1 VLHLATDA
9 GDKLNRRL
17 RKVTRVLGPVREL
30 DVLLH
35 LINELVADGRH
46 DAAVLATV
54 KEHVDVERER
64 WRAEKAV
71 PFELR
76 RLAHKLER
84 ASAEVKRGGD
94 GAAGRAWRW
103 ALDARIARRT
113 AALRQA
119 IDEAGG
125 MYLPGRLHVVRI
137 ALKKLRYAVELSSE
151 AGRAIDAAN
160 LRALKR
166 WQDLLGRLHD
176 IQVLID
182 RVRQVQASS
191 GSSPL
196 ATRGGFDA
204 LVGTLE
210 ADCRQLHARYVRQR
224 PAILTLCEQ
233 LDLRNA
239 DTARAAG
246 RRAS

>member
-1 VLHLATDA
+1 
-9 GDKLNRRL
+9 
-17 RKVTRVLGPVREL
+17 
-30 DVLLH
+30 
-35 LINELVADGRH
+35 
-46 DAAVLATV
+46 
-54 KEHVDVERER
+54 
-64 WRAEKAV
+64 
-71 PFELR
+71 
-76 RLAHKLER
+76 
-84 ASAEVKRGGD
+84 
-94 GAAGRAWRW
+94 
-103 ALDARIARRT
+103 
-113 AALRQA
+113 
-119 IDEAGG
+119 

-151 AGRAIDAAN
+151 AGRAIDPAN

-191 GSSPL
+191 GSSNL

-204 LVGTLE
+204 LVGALE

-224 PAILTLCEQ
+224 QAILTLCEQ
-233 LDLRNA
+233 LDVQKNTVA
-239 DTARAAG
+239 ARSAG